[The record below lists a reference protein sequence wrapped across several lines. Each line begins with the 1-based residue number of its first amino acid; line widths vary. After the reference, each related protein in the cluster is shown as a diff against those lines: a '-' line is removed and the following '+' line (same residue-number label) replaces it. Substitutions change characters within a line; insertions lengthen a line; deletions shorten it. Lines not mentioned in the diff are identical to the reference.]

1 MMLVLMELPLAFSS
15 LAGRSLSFLV
25 AYEGF
30 TRCPRL
36 EGLPWARL
44 QMGASF
50 SSKHPA
56 QSFTAF
62 YQGFRLQH
70 AISQETHSGSV
81 ACTFGD
87 AEGMQ
92 VFFVFVGRALPSVG
106 EASEVVHS
114 TTSDG

>member
-62 YQGFRLQH
+62 TRV
-70 AISQETHSGSV
+70 SGCSMRYLKKPIPGLSHV
-81 ACTFGD
+81 RSGMLRACKF
-87 AEGMQ
+87 
-92 VFFVFVGRALPSVG
+92 FFVFAGRALPSVG